1 MRSRFISGMVAGTL
15 LGATVGIY
23 TRDRMSSRQKRIIMK
38 NGNKL
43 LKNASNL
50 VDDLSLFKVLQR

>member
-15 LGATVGIY
+15 LGATMGLY
-23 TRDRMSSRQKRIIMK
+23 AQGRMTSRQKRIIMK

-50 VDDLSLFKVLQR
+50 VDDLSLVKVLQR